1 LDNNPHAAWVKA
13 PAYAVALIIILLACI
28 FGTSFGS
35 GSNIVRAGATEQ
47 EQLGQQ
53 PLVQQQVQQQQQQ
66 QQQQQGRS
74 GTISGGGTSEV
85 IKGVCSNLHSNDLL
99 TIDFDAS
106 FLLSS
111 DGKTGKVTSGT
122 GLLKT
127 TYSKIFGYL
136 SITGGTVNVG
146 VQPILYS
153 LKGTAALQ
161 SSSSCDLP
169 PTVEF
174 SIAKPDG
181 TQLKCGNT
189 DFITFNSIPLT
200 GSITGNVNCATT

>member
-1 LDNNPHAAWVKA
+1 M
-13 PAYAVALIIILLACI
+13 
-28 FGTSFGS
+28 
-35 GSNIVRAGATEQ
+35 VRAGTLEQ
-47 EQLGQQ
+47 EQVGQQ
-53 PLVQQQVQQQQQQ
+53 PQVQQQVQQQQQQ
-66 QQQQQGRS
+66 QQQGGS

-85 IKGVCSNLHSNDLL
+85 TRGVCSNLHNNDFL
-99 TIDFDAS
+99 TIDFGAS

-127 TYSKIFGYL
+127 TDSKVFGYL

-189 DFITFNSIPLT
+189 DLITFNSIPLT
-200 GSITGNVNCATT
+200 GSITGNVNCPATTSVLSIGATQSHP

>member
-1 LDNNPHAAWVKA
+1 LDNNPHAAWIKA
-13 PAYAVALIIILLACI
+13 PAYGVALIIILLACI

-35 GSNIVRAGATEQ
+35 GSNIVRAGAIEQ

-53 PLVQQQVQQQQQQ
+53 PLIQQ
-66 QQQQQGRS
+66 QQQQQGGS

-85 IKGVCSNLHSNDLL
+85 TRGVCSNLHNNDIL

-136 SITGGTVNVG
+136 SITGGTVNIG

-169 PTVEF
+169 ATVEF

-200 GSITGNVNCATT
+200 GSITGNVNCVLH